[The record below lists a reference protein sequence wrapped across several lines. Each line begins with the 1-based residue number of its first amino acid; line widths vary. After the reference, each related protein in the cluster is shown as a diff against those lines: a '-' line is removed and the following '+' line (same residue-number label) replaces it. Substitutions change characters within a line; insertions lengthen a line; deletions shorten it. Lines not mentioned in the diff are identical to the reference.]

1 MGKRKKRAD
10 GEGCVFR
17 KRADLWGAY
26 IEMEDGKRKYF
37 YAKSQQKV
45 LEKLDAARE
54 EKRRGTLVI
63 APQQTVAQYLAYW
76 LEHTVKDT
84 VRPRTYERYEAIVRL
99 HIVPVFGKVKLQA
112 LTPQH
117 VQTLKSKKLKEGLS
131 PTTVSA
137 IHEMLHKA
145 LDDAIKMGLIA
156 RNVCEVV
163 SPPRKQHKEI
173 TPLTAE
179 QSRRLLDAARGH
191 PQEVLF
197 VLALATG
204 MRRGELLGLKWQ
216 DINFTTGVLQVRR
229 ALSRLPTQMGRERGD
244 LYIEAEPKTRSGR
257 RSIAL
262 PRFAAEALKQ
272 HRIRQEAI
280 RRAAGDAWEAHDYV
294 FCTPLGTH
302 LNPGYGVLVQLKVL
316 LKKAGLP
323 DVRFHDLRHSAA
335 TLLLSKGVHPKV
347 VQEILGHSEISMT
360 MDIYS
365 HVLPTMQREAMD
377 RLNQEF
383 SIEEEDILEEGDGKG
398 GDEEDDES
406 GGAVPASA

>member
-17 KRADLWGAY
+17 KRADLWGVY

-63 APQQTVAQYLAYW
+63 APQQTVTQYLAYW
-76 LEHTVKDT
+76 LEHTVMDA

-99 HIVPVFGKVKLQA
+99 HIVPVFGRVKLQG

-131 PTTVSA
+131 ATTVSA

-173 TPLTAE
+173 HPLTAE
-179 QSRRLLDAARGH
+179 QARMLLDAAKGH
-191 PQEVLF
+191 PQEALF

-204 MRRGELLGLKWQ
+204 MRRGELPGLKWQ
-216 DINFTTGVLQVRR
+216 DISLTFGMLHVRR
-229 ALSRLPTQMGRERGD
+229 ALSRLPTQMGKERGD
-244 LYIEAEPKTRSGR
+244 LYIDAEPKTRSSR

-262 PRFAAEALKQ
+262 PDVSVEALKQ
-272 HRIRQEAI
+272 
-280 RRAAGDAWEAHDYV
+280 
-294 FCTPLGTH
+294 
-302 LNPGYGVLVQLKVL
+302 
-316 LKKAGLP
+316 
-323 DVRFHDLRHSAA
+323 
-335 TLLLSKGVHPKV
+335 
-347 VQEILGHSEISMT
+347 
-360 MDIYS
+360 
-365 HVLPTMQREAMD
+365 
-377 RLNQEF
+377 
-383 SIEEEDILEEGDGKG
+383 DGKR
-398 GDEEDDES
+398 
-406 GGAVPASA
+406 